1 MTVRDIFQAYGM
13 EYLSKYADTIPVNH
27 RKVIH
32 AIMDCLNIREW
43 ELFSA
48 VVLPAAT
55 LLKYINPAVTDIVLP
70 VRDKRLTIGF
80 LNA

>member
-1 MTVRDIFQAYGM
+1 MLLWTAEPKG
-13 EYLSKYADTIPVNH
+13 
-27 RKVIH
+27 
-32 AIMDCLNIREW
+32 W

-80 LNA
+80 LND